1 MPNSSQQ
8 QGPFPEEGSPVDGLS
23 ETEAT
28 FVDLLLSEGAGSA
41 GHTAAPGDGQ
51 DEALRRIR
59 AVFEVLAQFPTSA
72 APSDLAA
79 RVMARIRREKVQSL
93 PIGVLPRGGKR
104 RFRRSWDVR
113 KINLLAMVA
122 ALIII
127 FIIGIPLLIQAR
139 TQALRTACA
148 DNLVQLAGAFGQ
160 YAAANANQLPQ
171 IAPPHDRNWLPRRL
185 TGSLARSSD
194 AHCNLANLTPLV
206 LGHARYIS
214 WNRLVC
220 PACPIRTFAAR
231 RRRLSWRTVSYS
243 YLDQLSPYHY
253 QWNGSGNIVVLAD
266 SNPLFSGRNVTSAQ
280 FNSFNH
286 GGVGQNILYNNGC
299 VRWATTPNVG
309 PNQHNI
315 WAIGNP
321 PRLHY
326 TGREEPTSPN
336 EIILVP

>member
-1 MPNSSQQ
+1 MPNSSPQQ
-8 QGPFPEEGSPVDGLS
+8 DPFPEEGSPVDGLS

-28 FVDLLLSEGAGSA
+28 FVDLLLSEGRPV
-41 GHTAAPGDGQ
+41 GHPIVPGDGH
-51 DEALRRIR
+51 DAAPRRIR
-59 AVFEVLAQFPTSA
+59 AVFEALAQSPALA
-72 APSDLAA
+72 APGDLAA
-79 RVMARIRREKVQSL
+79 RTMARIRREKVQSL
-93 PIGVLPRGGKR
+93 PIGELPRGGKR
-104 RFRRSWDVR
+104 RFRPGWNAH
-113 KINLLAMVA
+113 KMNIFFTVA
-122 ALIII
+122 AASILLVIVVSR
-127 FIIGIPLLIQAR
+127 LIQVR
-139 TQALRTACA
+139 TRALRTACA
-148 DNLVQLAGAFGQ
+148 DNLVRLAGAFGQ

-206 LGHARYIS
+206 LGHARYVS

-231 RRRLSWRTVSYS
+231 KRRLSWRRVSYS

-266 SNPLFSGRNVTSAQ
+266 SNPLFAGRSVTSAQ

-286 GGVGQNILYNNGC
+286 GGGGQNILYNNGR
-299 VRWATTPNVG
+299 VRWATTPDVG
-309 PNQHNI
+309 PNRHNI
-315 WAIGNP
+315 WTIGNP

-326 TGREEPTSPN
+326 TGREEPASPN
-336 EIILVP
+336 DIILVP